1 MENSK
6 KQTNLLL
13 FPQTY
18 KRLLLN
24 NKTPKKNKF
33 KLIIKNINSNNENK
47 DSNEV
52 NKNKLINNQKKLHL
66 PKIVN
71 PNFKLSKFLKYN
83 NSVHESSTKIFDLY
97 NENNKVSDN
106 KIKNVKSQLNLNI
119 NDNSKLYINK
129 NEVLKHDLYNILKTD
144 NNLYYN
150 YYNDIEPKKKIN
162 NIKTS
167 LNEFYEN
174 IYFNSQINNKKIEL
188 ENLRKKY
195 DYLFNKNLKK
205 EEPFE
210 LDFIT
215 NKAYYNSKNNNRKF
229 LKGHYLEKIL
239 NKKDD
244 SNSPEE
250 LHFDL
255 INLLQKEKQKN

>member
-18 KRLLLN
+18 KRLLLNNGFSLYKKYN

-129 NEVLKHDLYNILKTD
+129 NEDLKHDLYNILKTD

-150 YYNDIEPKKKIN
+150 YYNDIEPKKKLTI
-162 NIKTS
+162 
-167 LNEFYEN
+167 
-174 IYFNSQINNKKIEL
+174 
-188 ENLRKKY
+188 
-195 DYLFNKNLKK
+195 
-205 EEPFE
+205 
-210 LDFIT
+210 
-215 NKAYYNSKNNNRKF
+215 
-229 LKGHYLEKIL
+229 
-239 NKKDD
+239 
-244 SNSPEE
+244 
-250 LHFDL
+250 
-255 INLLQKEKQKN
+255 